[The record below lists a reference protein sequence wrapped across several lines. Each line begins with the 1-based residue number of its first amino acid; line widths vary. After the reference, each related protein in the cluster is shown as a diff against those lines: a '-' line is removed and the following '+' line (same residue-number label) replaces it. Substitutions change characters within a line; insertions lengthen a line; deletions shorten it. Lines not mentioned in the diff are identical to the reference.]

1 MTEQFAHALK
11 LSDLSDNTITS
22 YCKAVE
28 YFCRQYGELN
38 KKNLLS
44 YKGWLVENYKAK
56 TVNLRLQALNRYLD
70 FVKKPNLKH

>member
-1 MTEQFAHALK
+1 MTEQFAQALK

-28 YFCRQYGELN
+28 YFYRQYGELN

-44 YKGWLVENYKAK
+44 YKG
-56 TVNLRLQALNRYLD
+56 
-70 FVKKPNLKH
+70 